1 MTLLDG
7 LRCVKGSTGPIVM
20 NQAHIRPVLLGNE
33 LQHSPPDP
41 PDREARPMS
50 TLPNALSRRA
60 IAMLKAIGEGR
71 AELRCSCEPDLRV
84 DGLSCC
90 DQNTAHDLARA
101 GLVRATR

>member
-1 MTLLDG
+1 
-7 LRCVKGSTGPIVM
+7 
-20 NQAHIRPVLLGNE
+20 
-33 LQHSPPDP
+33 
-41 PDREARPMS
+41 MS

-90 DQNTAHDLARA
+90 DQNTAHDLAHA
-101 GLVRATR
+101 GLVRATHVVAPGQWAPAELTDAGHRALTGIPAAA

>member
-1 MTLLDG
+1 
-7 LRCVKGSTGPIVM
+7 
-20 NQAHIRPVLLGNE
+20 
-33 LQHSPPDP
+33 
-41 PDREARPMS
+41 MS

-101 GLVRATR
+101 GLVRATHVVARGQWAPAELTDAGHRALSGFAAAA

>member
-1 MTLLDG
+1 
-7 LRCVKGSTGPIVM
+7 
-20 NQAHIRPVLLGNE
+20 
-33 LQHSPPDP
+33 
-41 PDREARPMS
+41 MS

-60 IAMLKAIGEGR
+60 IAMLKAVGEGR

-101 GLVRATR
+101 GLIRAVGVTAPGRWAPAELTDAGHRALSGVAAAA